1 MQLYRL
7 GDRGPAVADVQ
18 ATLVGLGLMAQRPA
32 DDVFDEATDRALRQF
47 QQERGLSVDGIVGPE
62 SYQALAAAR
71 WRLGDRLLSLA
82 TRPFVGD
89 DVAALQE
96 RLLELGFDAG
106 RADGVFGARTERA
119 LRGLQREYGLVPDGT
134 CGPATLRALR
144 QLGRKVTGGRPQV
157 LREAEALHRSGA
169 ALPGKVVVVDPG
181 HGGRDRG
188 ATGHGL
194 EEAAIVEDLAA
205 RLEGRLTAVGVRT
218 LLTRGTDSCPTDA
231 QRAAFANDAGAD
243 LVLSLHADRADSPG
257 PNGVASY
264 HFGTGRGTTSTVGEQ
279 LASLVQR
286 EVVAR
291 TDLLDCRV
299 HEKTWELLRLTRMP
313 AVRLEVGHLSAPGDA
328 ARLADPAFRDTIA
341 EAVLVAVQRLYL
353 PADLDPPTGVMQLPD
368 FAEALGAGR

>member
-1 MQLYRL
+1 MQLFRL

-18 ATLVGLGLMAQRPA
+18 ALLHGLGLLATVPPEQ
-32 DDVFDEATDRALRQF
+32 VFDEATDRALREF
-47 QQERGLSVDGIVGPE
+47 QQRRGLSVDGIVGAE
-62 SYQALAAAR
+62 TYRALAAAR
-71 WRLGDRLLSLA
+71 WKLGDRLLSLA

-106 RADGVFGARTERA
+106 RADGVFGPRTEKA

-144 QLGRKVTGGRPQV
+144 QLGRHVTGGRPQV

-169 ALPGKVVVVDPG
+169 ALPGKVVVLDPG

-188 ATGHGL
+188 AAGSRL
-194 EEAAIVEDLAA
+194 EEAAVVEDLAA

-218 LLTRGTDSCPTDA
+218 LLTRGPDSCPSDA
-231 QRAAFANDAGAD
+231 QRAQFANDAGAD
-243 LVLSLHADRADSPG
+243 LVLSLHVDRADSPLCH
-257 PNGVASY
+257 GVSSY
-264 HFGTGRGTTSTVGEQ
+264 HFGAGRGTTSTVGEQ

-299 HEKTWELLRLTRMP
+299 HEKTWEILRLTRMP
-313 AVRLEVGHLSAPGDA
+313 AVRLELGHLTHRGDE
-328 ARLADPAFRDTIA
+328 ARLADPAFRDTVA
-341 EAVLVAVQRLYL
+341 EAVLVAIQRLYL
-353 PADLDPPTGVMQLPD
+353 PPDLDPPTGVMRLPD
-368 FAEALGAGR
+368 FSKV

>member
-1 MQLYRL
+1 VQLYRL
-7 GDRGPAVADVQ
+7 GDRGAAVADVQ
-18 ATLVGLGLMAQRPA
+18 ATLIGLGLLTGTHEH
-32 DDVFDEATDRALRQF
+32 FDEATDRALREF
-47 QQERGLSVDGIVGPE
+47 QQRRGLSVDGLVGAE
-62 SYQALAAAR
+62 TYRALAAAR
-71 WRLGDRLLSLA
+71 WSLGDRLLSQA
-82 TRPFVGD
+82 THPYVGD

-106 RADGVFGARTERA
+106 RADGVFGARTEKA

-144 QLGRKVTGGRPQV
+144 QLGRHVTGGRPQV
-157 LREAEALHRSGA
+157 LREAETLYRSGA
-169 ALPGKVVVVDPG
+169 ALPGKVVVLDPG
-181 HGGRDRG
+181 HGGAERG

-205 RLEGRLTAVGVRT
+205 RLEGRLSAVGVRT
-218 LLTRGTDSCPTDA
+218 LLTRGTDRSPTDA
-231 QRAAFANDAGAD
+231 ERAQFANDAGAD
-243 LVLSLHADRADSPG
+243 LLLSLHVDRASSPRCH
-257 PNGVASY
+257 GVAAY
-264 HFGTGRGTTSTVGEQ
+264 HFGAGRGTTSTVGEE

-313 AVRLEVGHLSAPGDA
+313 VVRLELGHITHAGDA
-328 ARLADPAFRDTIA
+328 ARLADPAFRDTVA

-353 PADLDPPTGVMQLPD
+353 PPDLDPPTGVMRLPA
-368 FAEALGAGR
+368 FL

>member
-7 GDRGPAVADVQ
+7 GDRGAAVADVQ
-18 ATLVGLGLMAQRPA
+18 ATLVGLGLLASRPA
-32 DDVFDEATDRALRQF
+32 EPVFDEATDQALRQF

-62 SYQALAAAR
+62 SYAALAAAR
-71 WRLGDRLLSLA
+71 WKLGDRLLSLA

-89 DVAALQE
+89 DVASLQE

-106 RADGVFGARTERA
+106 RADGVFGTRTQAA
-119 LRGLQREYGLVPDGT
+119 LKGLQREYGLVADGT

-144 QLGRKVTGGRPQV
+144 QLGRKVTGGRPLV
-157 LREAEALHRSGA
+157 LREAEELHRSGM
-169 ALPGKVVVVDPG
+169 ALTGKVVVVDPG

-231 QRAAFANDAGAD
+231 ERAAFANEAGAD
-243 LVLSLHADRADSPG
+243 LVLSLHVDRADSPRAH
-257 PNGVASY
+257 GVAAY
-264 HFGTGRGTTSTVGEQ
+264 HFGAGRGTTSTVGEQ

-286 EVVAR
+286 EIVAR

-299 HEKTWELLRLTRMP
+299 HEKTWEILRLTRMP
-313 AVRLEVGHLSAPGDA
+313 AVRLELGHLSSAGDA
-328 ARLADPAFRDTIA
+328 ARLASAPFRDTVA

-353 PADLDPPTGVMQLPD
+353 PPDLDQPTGVMRLPD
-368 FAEALGAGR
+368 FAEVLGAGR